1 MQVSQANSAASDSP
15 MIAAGI
21 DAPFGNAS
29 GTFDPCFSPPDNAQR
44 AQGAV
49 RRQRFSRRAPR
60 PKSAK
65 NKNALPH
72 ESRLNLS
79 PDDDLPAATQQVIN
93 LASLC

>member
-1 MQVSQANSAASDSP
+1 

-29 GTFDPCFSPPDNAQR
+29 GTFDPRLSPQHDHAQR
-44 AQGAV
+44 AQGEV
-49 RRQRFSRRAPR
+49 RRQRHSRRAPR

-65 NKNALPH
+65 NRNAPPH

-79 PDDDLPAATQQVIN
+79 PDDDLHAAAQQVSIH
-93 LASLC
+93 ASVY